1 MGIGLG
7 TVVPQTLRHAIT
19 LAPQASQKGRAARIP
34 PIADA
39 NLVRVVCGANEDRL
53 PLAGKTIGKVK
64 RSLREVFNI
73 SYFADALVNGRVA
86 ALDDKLAAGDNLEFD
101 IQFGFKGGEGQ
112 PPREVQLAEALIA
125 ADTELQD
132 IGRRVKAERLSSEN
146 SVDRTLLL
154 VADYFLGRYGKPDE
168 EAQSVLRAVAHQ
180 LIGLAT
186 SLIRVNETG
195 QPFASVKAVAF
206 DATSGIFFV
215 NGKRKIG
222 LTPAQAD
229 VVQALYEAGEAGLN
243 KDELE
248 ANSGHSDARRIL
260 SRLVEKDADWAAVI
274 HLAGAAHGG
283 YRLG

>member
-1 MGIGLG
+1 M
-7 TVVPQTLRHAIT
+7 
-19 LAPQASQKGRAARIP
+19 
-34 PIADA
+34 
-39 NLVRVVCGANEDRL
+39 
-53 PLAGKTIGKVK
+53 
-64 RSLREVFNI
+64 
-73 SYFADALVNGRVA
+73 
-86 ALDDKLAAGDNLEFD
+86 
-101 IQFGFKGGEGQ
+101 
-112 PPREVQLAEALIA
+112 
-125 ADTELQD
+125 
-132 IGRRVKAERLSSEN
+132 
-146 SVDRTLLL
+146 
-154 VADYFLGRYGKPDE
+154 
-168 EAQSVLRAVAHQ
+168 
-180 LIGLAT
+180 
-186 SLIRVNETG
+186 IRVNETG